1 MAPLVPGW
9 PLPGR
14 WSGALGAGRGWGSGT
29 HESGRDGTRDPG
41 CRWWGQEARGQWGWG
56 SRAVDSSKGEGVSTY
71 GDWPVSWVKSR
82 RFIVVKEI
90 KTAKSRLPHCAAEAS
105 QAPGCGPSSPGAAPP
120 IQRSPCTFLQR
131 RESLSREAGWAR
143 GLGLGLCGSLVSP
156 LTPAL
161 GAGRAPG
168 GVSGCWPPDGLAAL
182 PSCVLGAP
190 AALSTGN
197 RSPGPSPGGPL
208 AGRHPFPTGAPA
220 ASVGPGPAPS
230 SVLGGGDLSDR

>member
-14 WSGALGAGRGWGSGT
+14 RSGALGAGRGWGSGT

-120 IQRSPCTFLQR
+120 IQRRPCTFLQR

-143 GLGLGLCGSLVSP
+143 GWASVGLWSHLSPPLSVQAELLGECQAVGHRMDWLPCRPVSWEPLQLCPLGTSHQARLQ
-156 LTPAL
+156 A
-161 GAGRAPG
+161 A
-168 GVSGCWPPDGLAAL
+168 CWRD
-182 PSCVLGAP
+182 V
-190 AALSTGN
+190 T
-197 RSPGPSPGGPL
+197 PSPT
-208 AGRHPFPTGAPA
+208 RAPA

-230 SVLGGGDLSDR
+230 SVLGGDYLGDR

>member
-9 PLPGR
+9 PLLGR
-14 WSGALGAGRGWGSGT
+14 RSGALGAGSGWGSGT

-82 RFIVVKEI
+82 RIIVVKEI
-90 KTAKSRLPHCAAEAS
+90 QTAKSRLPHCAAEAS

-143 GLGLGLCGSLVSP
+143 GPGLGLCVSGLTSHPRSRCRPSSWGSVRLLATGWTGCPAVLCPGSPCSSVHWEPVTRPVSRRPVGGTSP
-156 LTPAL
+156 LPHRGSCGL
-161 GAGRAPG
+161 CGPRPCSQQRPWWRLPG
-168 GVSGCWPPDGLAAL
+168 
-182 PSCVLGAP
+182 
-190 AALSTGN
+190 
-197 RSPGPSPGGPL
+197 
-208 AGRHPFPTGAPA
+208 
-220 ASVGPGPAPS
+220 
-230 SVLGGGDLSDR
+230 